1 MIESERPSVQIRIW
15 LLGPF
20 LLERRTGAGM
30 WEPIAKKVW
39 NKCGEDTRQRLHHLK
54 QSFSP
59 DLQAFAQHLLS
70 EPSTVVLQAFS
81 YTPTFSTYQPQ
92 TGSLSLSSQAQ
103 DIMGEEQEEQDMDR
117 LRRQISQQV
126 FNLVGATFIGPQAM
140 PLMIDNIA
148 ERLSQ
153 TLNKPSTID
162 SKTLF
167 YLERRVGNYWRD
179 RNDMVL
185 PAQDL
190 LPYIMEDLQKFITL
204 LDRSMLPNART
215 HLCSITGTA
224 AMLVGELYFDMG
236 NYIRAQNFQD
246 IAITAA
252 HEANNAV
259 LEAVAWARK
268 SFACTYNGNRSEA
281 LTCLQI
287 ARHLAQ
293 NANSTVR
300 AWLAAVEAEIQAN
313 LGDRKACS
321 EALREGSLV
330 EDQKFLAEDC
340 YWIHFDSS
348 LAAGYQGISFLK
360 LSSLGQRDLLLNAQ
374 TALYEALNLLHPS
387 MKRRQPTIL
396 IDLAGTYVQQRN
408 IEQACTHALQAMH
421 LATQIKSQVTIQRF
435 LSLRNDLKSWEETQ
449 CIKDLDQSIGS
460 LLLNS
465 ERH

>member
-259 LEAVAWARK
+259 LEAVAWAK
-268 SFACTYNGNRSEA
+268 
-281 LTCLQI
+281 
-287 ARHLAQ
+287 H
-293 NANSTVR
+293 
-300 AWLAAVEAEIQAN
+300 
-313 LGDRKACS
+313 
-321 EALREGSLV
+321 
-330 EDQKFLAEDC
+330 
-340 YWIHFDSS
+340 
-348 LAAGYQGISFLK
+348 
-360 LSSLGQRDLLLNAQ
+360 
-374 TALYEALNLLHPS
+374 
-387 MKRRQPTIL
+387 
-396 IDLAGTYVQQRN
+396 
-408 IEQACTHALQAMH
+408 
-421 LATQIKSQVTIQRF
+421 
-435 LSLRNDLKSWEETQ
+435 
-449 CIKDLDQSIGS
+449 
-460 LLLNS
+460 
-465 ERH
+465 